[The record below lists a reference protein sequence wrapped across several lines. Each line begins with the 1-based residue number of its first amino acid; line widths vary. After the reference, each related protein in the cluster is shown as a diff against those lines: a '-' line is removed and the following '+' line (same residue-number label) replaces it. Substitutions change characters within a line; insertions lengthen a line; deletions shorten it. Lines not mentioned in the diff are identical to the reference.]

1 MDDIRIDRAT
11 AHKLV
16 ADGAKL
22 IDVRTPEEHQDGGIA
37 GAVNIPLQVVGQQIG
52 TAAQPEDTIVL
63 YCRSGGRSDMAARI
77 LRSMGYAKAYNM
89 GGIHEW

>member
-1 MDDIRIDRAT
+1 MDDIRIDQKT

-16 ADGAKL
+16 AEGAKL
-22 IDVRTPEEHQDGGIA
+22 IDVRTPEEHAGGA
-37 GAVNIPLQVVGQQIG
+37 LQGAVNVPLQVIGQEIERHA
-52 TAAQPEDTIVL
+52 TAGDTLVL

-77 LRSMGYAKAYNM
+77 LRSMGYAKAFNM

>member
-1 MDDIRIDRAT
+1 MDDIRIDQAT

-22 IDVRTPEEHQDGGIA
+22 IDVRTPEEHAGGALDGAIL
-37 GAVNIPLQVVGQQIG
+37 VPLQVVGQEIG
-52 TAAQPEDTIVL
+52 AHAKPEDTLVL

-77 LRSMGYAKAYNM
+77 LRSMGYTKSYNM